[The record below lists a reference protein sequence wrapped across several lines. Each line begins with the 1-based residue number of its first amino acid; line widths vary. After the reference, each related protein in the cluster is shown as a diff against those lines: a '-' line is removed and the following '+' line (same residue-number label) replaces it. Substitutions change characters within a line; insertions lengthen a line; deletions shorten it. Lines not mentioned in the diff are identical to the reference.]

1 MKSKDDIIAQLIEE
15 NRQLRETVQ
24 LLNGKIEK
32 LQEEIAKLKKNSR
45 NSSKPPSSDLVKPKK
60 AKTPRQSGKP
70 KIGGQKGHPKHER
83 PPFAPED
90 VDMTVPCEL
99 SASESQGLI
108 PLDEWRV
115 LQQIE
120 LVDKPYFVTEYRARK
135 YWDPRT
141 ERVVIAPFPVEVQV
155 AGLVGPKLS
164 ALAAYQ
170 KGACHMSYTTIQRF
184 WNDVLGIPI
193 SRSHLV
199 NVVQKAS
206 TAFAVPYEELRQAL
220 VEEPYLGV
228 DESGHKD
235 NGAKLWTWCFRA
247 SDFTLF
253 HIDPSRGSQV
263 LKEILTKT
271 FGGIIGAD
279 YFSAYHKYMADC
291 SVVIQFCWAHLIR
304 DIRFVAE
311 RTSASLQNWGKKLL
325 GLVKKLFATWHRA
338 ETMTEAGFRRSMDRI
353 RRKFLK
359 LVRRPPQQSEALTL
373 AARFRGKGAENYF
386 HFLTTAGIEP
396 TNNLTEQA
404 IRHIVIDRHITQG
417 TRGTRGQRWSER
429 VWTMIA
435 TCRQQKRDVFDFFCS
450 AINAHFRQQ
459 AAPSLLP

>member
-141 ERVVIAPFPVEVQV
+141 ERVVIAPFPVDVQV

-206 TAFAVPYEELRQAL
+206 TAFA
-220 VEEPYLGV
+220 
-228 DESGHKD
+228 
-235 NGAKLWTWCFRA
+235 
-247 SDFTLF
+247 
-253 HIDPSRGSQV
+253 
-263 LKEILTKT
+263 
-271 FGGIIGAD
+271 
-279 YFSAYHKYMADC
+279 
-291 SVVIQFCWAHLIR
+291 SV
-304 DIRFVAE
+304 
-311 RTSASLQNWGKKLL
+311 S
-325 GLVKKLFATWHRA
+325 
-338 ETMTEAGFRRSMDRI
+338 
-353 RRKFLK
+353 
-359 LVRRPPQQSEALTL
+359 
-373 AARFRGKGAENYF
+373 
-386 HFLTTAGIEP
+386 
-396 TNNLTEQA
+396 
-404 IRHIVIDRHITQG
+404 
-417 TRGTRGQRWSER
+417 
-429 VWTMIA
+429 
-435 TCRQQKRDVFDFFCS
+435 
-450 AINAHFRQQ
+450 
-459 AAPSLLP
+459 